1 MIDTRLDIAA
11 SELVGIILTSVI
23 AVLLAVIVAAFAFV
37 PYP

>member
-1 MIDTRLDIAA
+1 MADKQLEIAA

-37 PYP
+37 P